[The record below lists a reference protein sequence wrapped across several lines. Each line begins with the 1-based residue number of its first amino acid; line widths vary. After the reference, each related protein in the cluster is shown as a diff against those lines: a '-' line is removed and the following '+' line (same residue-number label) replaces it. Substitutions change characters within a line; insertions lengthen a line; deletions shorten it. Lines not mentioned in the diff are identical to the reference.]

1 MKTNIYILVLAFLV
15 AISFTGCENDID
27 LKANNTSGI
36 LCINGSLCA
45 GKTDNVVN
53 VALTG
58 KKEVTYV
65 SDAKVVVSVNG
76 VEVETINGNQ
86 NNSYVY
92 DVYTETYY
100 NNGDYNI
107 TAKFNPGDHV
117 QIDVYYNNQHAYGG
131 GIVPQPIKEA
141 SMQVGFKENV
151 PFKYDMWSIDYNYS
165 DMSTMEITITDP
177 DASQKNYFRLET
189 TQSDSIKMRIDEEKH
204 FLSPYGW
211 RIEEIYDDSDV
222 KNGLVA
228 YGHCNTYNNWEFYF
242 DNDPILSAEEVKNQ
256 DSDISFMSA
265 VSNVYK
271 IFNDNFFNGS
281 TATINAMLRVM
292 SGNGFDNYKPE
303 KYYWND
309 QEWGYKTLH
318 DIDYYAPRCT
328 HRNHAKVY
336 SISEDE
342 YYYLKVLNAR
352 GPDSYFDFNEDMSL
366 TGDVKLPSNVSGG
379 TGNIFLSSRIEISG
393 SLYEDY
399 VPEYGGEEYPV
410 YYFDDEEEYD
420 EEEE

>member
-15 AISFTGCENDID
+15 AIISTGCENDID
-27 LKANNTSGI
+27 LKANSTEGI

-65 SDAKVVVSVNG
+65 SDAKVVVNVNG

-100 NNGDYNI
+100 NNGDYHI

-131 GIVPQPIKEA
+131 GIVPKPITEA
-141 SMQVGFKENV
+141 SIQVGFKENV
-151 PFKYDMWSIDYNYS
+151 PYKYDMWSVNYNYS
-165 DMSTMEITITDP
+165 DMSTMAITIADP

-189 TQSDSIKMRIDEEKH
+189 TQSDSSKMQIDEENY
-204 FLSPYGW
+204 FLDPYNGW
-211 RIEEIYDDSDV
+211 RLREAYDDRYIKDGHV
-222 KNGLVA
+222 E
-228 YGHCNTYNNWEFYF
+228 YGYCDTYNNWNFYF
-242 DNDPILSAEEVKNQ
+242 DNDPILSAEEVQNQ
-256 DSDISFMSA
+256 ESDISFMSA

-271 IFNDNFFNGS
+271 IFTDNYFNGS
-281 TATINAMLRVM
+281 NATINAMLRVM
-292 SGNGFDNYKPE
+292 RNNDFNNYKPE
-303 KYYWND
+303 KYYYND
-309 QEWGYKTLH
+309 QKWGHQALH
-318 DIDYYAPRCT
+318 DIDYYAPRYT
-328 HRNHAKVY
+328 HRNYAKVY
-336 SISEDE
+336 SITEDE

-399 VPEYGGEEYPV
+399 VPEYGGEEFP
-410 YYFDDEEEYD
+410 YYYVDEEE
-420 EEEE
+420 